1 MTFASM
7 PCVQHTDRIL
17 TDAIFKNRTI
27 ECYNGM
33 FPTKECFLNSIADAM
48 ICKERYAI
56 IMHQVYSSR
65 HRINRIKHG
74 TSSFEKEYERVH

>member
-1 MTFASM
+1 M
-7 PCVQHTDRIL
+7 L

-33 FPTKECFLNSIADAM
+33 FPTKECFLLSIADAM

-56 IMHQVYSSR
+56 IMHQVCSSR
-65 HRINRIKHG
+65 HLINRIKHG
-74 TSSFEKEYERVH
+74 TLSFEKECKRVH